1 MLYLELSGKL
11 LSRQIK
17 KFLDNLSTI
26 TYNTW
31 RVGVTLMQQSS
42 DMRRFLSTAIE
53 SKQAAACASGWPG
66 FNQIEDRFK
75 IWQILTFQCS
85 HYWRQ
90 TLASLMSSESV
101 AFWAPELLSEEL
113 NQWEVWVHRN
123 QLWAARL
130 KLKPNVSQ
138 WSLNLQETS
147 MTPNS
152 KILKSPPQIHKLRM
166 VMIGVCLTWWSSMDA
181 RWSSCHPLI

>member
-53 SKQAAACASGWPG
+53 LP
-66 FNQIEDRFK
+66 
-75 IWQILTFQCS
+75 
-85 HYWRQ
+85 
-90 TLASLMSSESV
+90 LAGQGL
-101 AFWAPELLSEEL
+101 
-113 NQWEVWVHRN
+113 
-123 QLWAARL
+123 
-130 KLKPNVSQ
+130 
-138 WSLNLQETS
+138 
-147 MTPNS
+147 
-152 KILKSPPQIHKLRM
+152 IKLR
-166 VMIGVCLTWWSSMDA
+166 IGSRFDKFTLSSAVIIDG
-181 RWSSCHPLI
+181 RHLPL

>member
-75 IWQILTFQCS
+75 I
-85 HYWRQ
+85 
-90 TLASLMSSESV
+90 
-101 AFWAPELLSEEL
+101 
-113 NQWEVWVHRN
+113 
-123 QLWAARL
+123 
-130 KLKPNVSQ
+130 
-138 WSLNLQETS
+138 
-147 MTPNS
+147 
-152 KILKSPPQIHKLRM
+152 
-166 VMIGVCLTWWSSMDA
+166 
-181 RWSSCHPLI
+181 